1 MVDEVFAVRTH
12 GFIIYLHKDGINF
25 LVTLSQLKKKEITA
39 LFGFFKIYE

>member
-25 LVTLSQLKKKEITA
+25 LVTLSQLKKKGDNCIIWI
-39 LFGFFKIYE
+39 LYNI